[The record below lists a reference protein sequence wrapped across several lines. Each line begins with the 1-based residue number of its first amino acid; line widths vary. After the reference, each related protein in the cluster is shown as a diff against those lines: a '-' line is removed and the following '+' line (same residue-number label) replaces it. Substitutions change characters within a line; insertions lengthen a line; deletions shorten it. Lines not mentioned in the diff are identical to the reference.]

1 MIENIIS
8 ALSGLGLFLYA
19 MVLME
24 TAMKE
29 AAGRSFKKMLERST
43 STLFRSIA
51 LGAFV
56 TAVVQS
62 SSIVS
67 LIVLSLVGAGLIT
80 LKSAIGVI
88 FGANLGTTFTAWL
101 VAILGFKIKVES
113 FALPMAGI
121 GGFLILFFK
130 DSKKILAF
138 AKIILSL
145 GILFLGLGY
154 MKESMEVFAGE
165 FDLKE
170 YSQYSIV
177 AGVAIGFL
185 ITAIIQSSSAS
196 TAIFLTALYSKII
209 TFEMAASL
217 VIGANVGTTVTAIL
231 GAMGGVPD
239 KKRLAAAHFV
249 FNILTGV
256 VALLILSK
264 ISYLI
269 LEVFGLKKDP
279 TTALALFHS
288 VFNLLGILLFAPFI
302 GILAKFLNKF
312 FKKTKKTNI
321 KFIDKVP
328 PDVPEVAIESLKK
341 EAANLFFLV
350 LEFGLLIINTKAKY
364 VLDMKLSTKE
374 ILDKNKDIL
383 DSHLTKIYN
392 DLKKLEI
399 TIISYAQKI
408 RELPLKEEE
417 YKEIEDIVFA
427 VERSIFGAKSL
438 KDIKEDLDKFAT
450 SVNDEE
456 FEIYQHFRK
465 RIIKLFKNFTR
476 SYKGED
482 RIKKVMR
489 NYEMIIKDNEEAIQS
504 IALWIKE
511 YNLNEESASNIL
523 NINRAIY
530 LSSKNLLESAS
541 KLFLPESFS
550 LSDKT
555 QNEEIK
561 SDLEDKENL
570 PLSDNEETQQP
581 HIEKKEN

>member
-1 MIENIIS
+1 VIENIIS

-43 STLFRSIA
+43 STLFRSMA

-438 KDIKEDLDKFAT
+438 KDIKEELDKFAT

-456 FEIYQHFRK
+456 FEIYQQFRK

>member
-1 MIENIIS
+1 VIENIIS

>member
-1 MIENIIS
+1 M
-8 ALSGLGLFLYA
+8 
-19 MVLME
+19 
-24 TAMKE
+24 
-29 AAGRSFKKMLERST
+29 
-43 STLFRSIA
+43 
-51 LGAFV
+51 
-56 TAVVQS
+56 
-62 SSIVS
+62 
-67 LIVLSLVGAGLIT
+67 VGAGLIT